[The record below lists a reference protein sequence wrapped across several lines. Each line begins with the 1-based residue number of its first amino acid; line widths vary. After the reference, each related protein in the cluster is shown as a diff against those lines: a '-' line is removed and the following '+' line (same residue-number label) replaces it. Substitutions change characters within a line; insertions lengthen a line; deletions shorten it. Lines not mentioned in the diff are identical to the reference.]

1 MINFYD
7 LLGVSSNA
15 TKEEIKS
22 AYRNMVKKYHPDVNN
37 TEEAQKVIRSL
48 NEAKTTLLDDIKR
61 KEYDELLQGINNSKQ
76 FSKEKSETYTA
87 KKEEYKE
94 TYEEVYVTRW
104 QYYINYLKNGLDN
117 IWIKILKSILVT
129 INLAI
134 FSLFK
139 AIIILIVFFLYV
151 TDEIIDYF
159 SGLLIVVA
167 LLYLF
172 LFKDIE
178 YPDYISFIPA
188 NVENC
193 IMLSSIAISLEVL
206 KVLIFTKSTNLYA
219 FIQNIQDK
227 IFIYILMK

>member
-22 AYRNMVKKYHPDVNN
+22 SYRNMVKKYHPDVNN
-37 TEEAQKVIRSL
+37 SEEAQKVIRSL

-87 KKEEYKE
+87 KQEEYKE

-117 IWIKILKSILVT
+117 IWIKILKSLLVS
-129 INLAI
+129 INLII

-139 AIIILIVFFLYV
+139 IIIIFIVFFLYI

-159 SGLLIVVA
+159 SGLLLIIA
-167 LLYLF
+167 LLCLF
-172 LFKDIE
+172 IFKDIE
-178 YPDYISFIPA
+178 YPDYVSFIPA

-193 IMLSSIAISLEVL
+193 IMLSSIAISLEIL
-206 KVLIFTKSTNLYA
+206 KILIFTKSTNLYA